1 MIYAWCTALTLWL
14 TCTAW
19 LLTDARHKLDAA
31 ERELAELRIQVQI
44 LRSRVN
50 YGKDVMPNMAG
61 VTRTK

>member
-1 MIYAWCTALTLWL
+1 MIYAWCMALTLWL

-19 LLTDARHKLDAA
+19 LLIDARHKLDAV

-50 YGKDVMPNMAG
+50 YGKDVMPNMTG
-61 VTRTK
+61 MTRTK

>member
-19 LLTDARHKLDAA
+19 LLIDARHKLDAA
-31 ERELAELRIQVQI
+31 ERELAELKMQVRMLQ
-44 LRSRVN
+44 SRAK
-50 YGKDVMPNMAG
+50 YGKDVMPNMTG

>member
-19 LLTDARHKLDAA
+19 LLIDARHRLEAVED
-31 ERELAELRIQVQI
+31 ENSELKMQVRMLQS
-44 LRSRVN
+44 RSK

>member
-1 MIYAWCTALTLWL
+1 MIYAWCMALTLWL

-19 LLTDARHKLDAA
+19 LLIDARHKLDAA
-31 ERELAELRIQVQI
+31 EREIAAMRIQVQV

-50 YGKDVMPNMAG
+50 YGKDVMPNMTG